1 MINRIK
7 IGVFKMFGL
16 FGKSLEIVAL
26 ISGKTIDIKSV
37 PDAVFAEKMAGDGLA
52 IEPTGDI
59 VVAPADGELTMLFG
73 TKHAF
78 GMTLSNGVQILVHI
92 GLDTVG
98 LNGEGFKAL
107 KAQGDMVK
115 KGEPLIEIDR
125 AFIKSK
131 GLSLIT
137 PVIFTE
143 LDKLKSFDAKVGIDV
158 VAGVTPILTYKAV

>member
-1 MINRIK
+1 MELK

-16 FGKSLEIVAL
+16 FGKSLEIVAP
-26 ISGKTIDIKSV
+26 ISGKTIDIKKV

-107 KAQGDMVK
+107 KTQGDMVK

-125 AFIKSK
+125 EFIKSK

-143 LDKLKSFDAKVGIDV
+143 LDLLKSFEAKVGIDV
-158 VAGVTPILTYKAV
+158 VAGVTPILTYKTK